1 MKTKEA
7 KQTEGTTGDLRAAIS
22 QKSTTELLRIK
33 NYDESDANIAYEA
46 TWCLFERWRKGIDL
60 DQLINLMKSK
70 NSSDRLFAAYALS
83 ELGEPVEGLKIHAIK
98 FADDSLAA
106 CRRAFVS
113 YIWNSRDYDKP
124 IATAL
129 AECLLDYDLS
139 VRLEVIRWAAR
150 APDERF
156 AMFSRLVESG
166 AGRREFKS
174 RNPLSNEFFNISQQK
189 RAHRGLEIIRRI
201 RSGDDIQKIREVTP
215 EEDSIIFD
223 HILFINTIRERER
236 KWKEMKSDK

>member
-1 MKTKEA
+1 MKIKEE
-7 KQTEGTTGDLRAAIS
+7 KKTEETIGDLRATIC
-22 QKSTTELLRIK
+22 QKSTIDLLRIR

-60 DQLINLMKSK
+60 DQLINLMQSK

-83 ELGEPVEGLKIHAIK
+83 ELGETVEGLKVHAIK
-98 FADDSLAA
+98 FADDSLAS

-113 YIWNSRDYDKP
+113 YMWNSRDYDES
-124 IATAL
+124 IGTAL

-166 AGRREFKS
+166 VGRQEFKS
-174 RNPLSNEFFNISQQK
+174 RNPLSNEFFNASQQK
-189 RAHRGLEIIRRI
+189 RASRGLDIIRRI

-215 EEDSIIFD
+215 EEDSVIFD
-223 HILFINTIRERER
+223 HILFISTIRERER